1 LNFQNQKNKSEK
13 SWKSVQKGDRWSRN
27 RKNRCTQ
34 EERGAPRDTRTAAT
48 MGLFGGRRGSSL
60 GQPLLDD
67 EGELLPETPNPKELD
82 SGGGLGMGFGSV
94 GSPGSSG
101 TLQSPTSNYEVRGVA
116 TLSCVHVTRWG
127 EHAPTLTHLGGHPRV
142 LSCLFSRWCYC
153 CDHLSHPPRLRLPKQ
168 SLNDAFFFRVPL

>member
-1 LNFQNQKNKSEK
+1 
-13 SWKSVQKGDRWSRN
+13 
-27 RKNRCTQ
+27 
-34 EERGAPRDTRTAAT
+34 

-153 CDHLSHPPRLRLPKQ
+153 CDHLSHPSPPSPPPQTITERRVFFPCTVVKLTRLIVFLLANPHSKQPMSQPRAHPHTH
-168 SLNDAFFFRVPL
+168 

>member
-1 LNFQNQKNKSEK
+1 
-13 SWKSVQKGDRWSRN
+13 
-27 RKNRCTQ
+27 
-34 EERGAPRDTRTAAT
+34 

-168 SLNDAFFFRVPL
+168 SLNDAFFFRVPFLANPHSKQPMSQPRAHPHTH